1 VSEHPAL
8 PPRTPQVHDFPD
20 KGPNSL
26 AAFDQRAWARIIDE
40 LIVGIP
46 LVLTLF
52 LWFAATVSL
61 ATPPPD
67 STSVPAPRWLFF
79 PVIAVGVAYE
89 VIAVSWRGQTVGKW
103 VLGIRVGRFTDGQ
116 NPTLS
121 QSALRCLLPT
131 VAAVVVLSLFS
142 VWAVG
147 AFLVF
152 ATVYYNPLRRGL
164 HDQAGGTI
172 VVRVR

>member
-1 VSEHPAL
+1 VSEHQAPA
-8 PPRTPQVHDFPD
+8 PRRPQLHDFPD

-40 LIVGIP
+40 LIIGIP
-46 LVLTLF
+46 LVITLF
-52 LWFAATVSL
+52 LWFAVTVSL
-61 ATPPPD
+61 TTPPSDP
-67 STSVPAPRWLFF
+67 TTVQAPRWLFF
-79 PVIAVGVAYE
+79 PVIALGVAYE
-89 VIAVSWRGQTVGKW
+89 VIAVSWRGQTLGKW

-116 NPTLS
+116 NPTPS

-131 VAAVVVLSLFS
+131 VAAVLVLSLFS

-152 ATVYYNPLRRGL
+152 ATVYSNPLRRGI

-172 VVRVR
+172 VVRAR